1 MNIVT
6 VNLPESYI
14 QSLDKLVAKQFYCS
28 RSEAIRVAIN
38 DLIKVDA
45 KILEGLQE
53 LKNSQ

>member
-1 MNIVT
+1 MKIVT